1 MATIL
6 VDYENVQGFQGLKGV
21 EQKNGGISRWGQ
33 QFAGPYIYLDMQSV
47 TTYNKNR
54 STRIDY
60 MEEVPMKK
68 EIYNL
73 EGIEIEV
80 EKYDKNDKD
89 AERRHLAYCFRMIRE
104 KSGMSRTDF
113 SVWLGVPYRTMQ
125 EWELGRRAM
134 PEYVLRLIAYK
145 VMNELREGR
154 IG

>member
-1 MATIL
+1 M
-6 VDYENVQGFQGLKGV
+6 V
-21 EQKNGGISRWGQ
+21 ERC
-33 QFAGPYIYLDMQSV
+33 L
-47 TTYNKNR
+47 R
-54 STRIDY
+54 SW
-60 MEEVPMKK
+60 
-68 EIYNL
+68 IYNI

-80 EKYDKNDKD
+80 EKYDKNDKN
-89 AERRHLAYCFRMIRE
+89 AKHRRLAYCFRMIRE

-134 PEYVLRLIAYK
+134 PEYVLHLIAYK

>member
-1 MATIL
+1 
-6 VDYENVQGFQGLKGV
+6 
-21 EQKNGGISRWGQ
+21 
-33 QFAGPYIYLDMQSV
+33 
-47 TTYNKNR
+47 
-54 STRIDY
+54 
-60 MEEVPMKK
+60 MKK

-80 EKYDKNDKD
+80 EKYDKNDKE
-89 AERRHLAYCFRMIRE
+89 AERRRLAYCFRMIRE

>member
-1 MATIL
+1 MW
-6 VDYENVQGFQGLKGV
+6 
-21 EQKNGGISRWGQ
+21 S
-33 QFAGPYIYLDMQSV
+33 M
-47 TTYNKNR
+47 TTYNKDK

-60 MEEVPMKK
+60 IDEEPMKK
-68 EIYNL
+68 EIYDL

-80 EKYDKNDKD
+80 EKYNKSDKD
-89 AERRHLAYCFRMIRE
+89 AKRRRLAYCFKMIRE